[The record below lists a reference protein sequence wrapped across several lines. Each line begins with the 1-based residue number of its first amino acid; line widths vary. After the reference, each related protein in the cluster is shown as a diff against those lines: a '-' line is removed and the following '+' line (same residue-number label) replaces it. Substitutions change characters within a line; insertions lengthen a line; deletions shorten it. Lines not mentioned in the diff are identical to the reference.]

1 MKVQELLNEMAD
13 SESLDVFYDKI
24 INWVKN
30 SADKNKAI
38 LKAVKVLISKGS
50 MTNIGDKKK
59 HVKNVQA
66 KFIQKLVQDGLID
79 VARAETLKNSKYFDN
94 AIVNADNNA
103 KKNLEFK
110 EPIASVRKDKE
121 KNYRGQSNHPVKN
134 QTVVNLGTPTLRY
147 QKAVKLALG
156 I

>member
-103 KKNLEFK
+103 KKNLELK
-110 EPIASVRKDKE
+110 RSKQSHISRANCYWDLSSQPVESAKDWM
-121 KNYRGQSNHPVKN
+121 
-134 QTVVNLGTPTLRY
+134 
-147 QKAVKLALG
+147 
-156 I
+156 